1 MCLSKSYYGGDI
13 CIQLSEMSRVSIVK
27 SPGKPSEE
35 QVYNMVKKS
44 VDLVGGIESVVK
56 PGQTVALKP
65 NVVTGRV
72 TAPGVTTDKRV
83 VKAMIRLCQEA
94 EAGKVLVVEGAGY
107 FTETAEALELSGIKE
122 MAEAMGAEVVD
133 VDKSELIELK
143 VPRPLITDKIRV
155 SKRFMDADVRINLPV
170 MKTHDQLLVTL
181 GVKNMKGVM
190 PKPMKRRFHAIG
202 VVKGIIDLNK
212 TVPIDLTV
220 LDAIVAMEGLGPSFG
235 PKVELNTVVASKDVW
250 ALDRVASRMMGFEP
264 EELDYL
270 MEAAEHGLYDPADEP
285 EVVGEPL
292 SSYTYRF
299 ERPPTDLEF
308 AEGVTVISEGA
319 CSACRGTIHSVFYDL
334 EQMKKMGEIR
344 DLFIVVGSNAEVPDN
359 LPNTPIIMGTCLKK
373 IENQGCYVEGC
384 PPNNDKMIEAVRLI
398 CKF

>member
-35 QVYNMVKKS
+35 QVYELVKKS

-94 EAGKVLVVEGAGY
+94 GAGKVLVVEGAGY
-107 FTETAEALELSGIKE
+107 FTETAEALELSGIKD

-133 VDKSELIELK
+133 VDKSELVELN

>member
-1 MCLSKSYYGGDI
+1 
-13 CIQLSEMSRVSIVK
+13 MSRVSIVK
-27 SPGKPSEE
+27 SPSKPSEE

-94 EAGKVLVVEGAGY
+94 GAGKVLVVEGAGY
-107 FTETAEALELSGIKE
+107 FTETAKALELSGIKD

-133 VDKSELIELK
+133 VDLSELVELQ
-143 VPRPLITDKIRV
+143 VPRPLITEKIRV

-235 PKVELNTVVASKDVW
+235 LKVELNTVVASRDVW

-292 SSYTYRF
+292 SSYTYNF

>member
-1 MCLSKSYYGGDI
+1 MAK
-13 CIQLSEMSRVSIVK
+13 VSIVK
-27 SPGKPSEE
+27 AKAKPQDT
-35 QVYNMVKKS
+35 QVYDMVKKA
-44 VDLVGGIESVVK
+44 VDLVGGITSVVK

-72 TAPGVTTDKRV
+72 TGPGVVTDKRV
-83 VKAMIRLCQEA
+83 VEAMIRLCK
-94 EAGKVLVVEGAGY
+94 EAGAAKVLVVEGAGY
-107 FTETAEALELSGIKE
+107 FTETGKALELSGVKE
-122 MAEAMGAEVVD
+122 MAEKAGAEVVD
-133 VDKSELIELK
+133 VDKSSLVELR
-143 VPRPLITDKIRV
+143 VPDPLIVDKIKV
-155 SKRFMDADVRINLPV
+155 SKAFMDADVRINLPV

-181 GVKNMKGVM
+181 GVKNMKGVIQ
-190 PKPMKRRFHAIG
+190 KPMKREFHRIG

-212 TVPIDLTV
+212 VVPLDLTV
-220 LDAIVAMEGLGPSFG
+220 LDAIVAMEGMGPSFG

-250 ALDRVASRMMGFEP
+250 ALDRVASSMMGFEP

-270 MEAAEHGLYDPADEP
+270 VEAAEHGLYDPAEEP

-319 CSACRGTIHSVFYDL
+319 CSACRGTIHSVVYDL
-334 EQMKKMGEIR
+334 KQMKKMGEIR
-344 DLFIVVGSNAEVPDN
+344 DLFIVVGSNAEPPEN

-373 IENQGCYVEGC
+373 YENQGCYVEGC

>member
-1 MCLSKSYYGGDI
+1 
-13 CIQLSEMSRVSIVK
+13 MSRVSIVK

-35 QVYNMVKKS
+35 QVYAMVKES
-44 VDLVGGIESVVK
+44 IDLVGGIGSVVE

-83 VKAMIRLCQEA
+83 VKAMIRLCQES
-94 EAGKVLVVEGAGY
+94 EAGRVLVVEGAGY
-107 FTETAEALELSGIKE
+107 FTETAKALELSGIKD
-122 MAEAMGAEVVD
+122 MAEEMGAEVVD
-133 VDKSELIELK
+133 VDVSELATLK
-143 VPRPLITDKIRV
+143 VPRPLITDEVRV
-155 SKRFMDADVRINLPV
+155 SRKFMDADVRINLPV

-181 GVKNMKGVM
+181 GVKNLKGVM

-202 VVKGIIDLNK
+202 VVKGIIDLSK
-212 TVPIDLTV
+212 AVPLDLTV

-250 ALDRVASRMMGFEP
+250 ALDRVASRMMGFKP
-264 EELDYL
+264 HELDYL
-270 MEAAEHGLYDPADEP
+270 TEAAEHGLYDPADEP
-285 EVVGEPL
+285 MIVGEPL
-292 SSYTYRF
+292 ESYTYSF

-308 AEGVTVISEGA
+308 AEGITVISDGA
-319 CSACRGTIHSVFYDL
+319 CSACRGTIHSVVYDL

-344 DLFIVVGSNAEVPDN
+344 DLFIVVGSNAEPPDD

-373 IENQGCYVEGC
+373 YAGDGCYVEGC
-384 PPNNDKMIEAVRLI
+384 PPNNDKMLAAIRQVCDIE
-398 CKF
+398 

>member
-1 MCLSKSYYGGDI
+1 MCLSKSYYWRGI
-13 CIQLSEMSRVSIVK
+13 CIQLIEMSRVSIVK
-27 SPGKPSEE
+27 SPDKPGEE
-35 QVYNMVKKS
+35 QVYAMVKKS
-44 VDLVGGIESVVK
+44 VDLIGGIGSVVK

-94 EAGKVLVVEGAGY
+94 GAGKVLVVEGAGY
-107 FTETAEALELSGIKE
+107 FTETAKALELSGIKE

-133 VDKSELIELK
+133 VDVSELVTLK
-143 VPRPLITDKIRV
+143 VPRHLITDEVRV
-155 SKRFMDADVRINLPV
+155 SKSFMDADVRINLPV

-212 TVPIDLTV
+212 TVPLDLTV

-264 EELDYL
+264 QELDYL
-270 MEAAEHGLYDPADEP
+270 VEAEAHGLIDLGETI

-308 AEGVTVISEGA
+308 AEGITVISEGA
-319 CSACRGTIHSVFYDL
+319 CSACRGTIHSVVYDL

-344 DLFIVVGSNAEVPDN
+344 DLFIIVGSNAEVPDN

-373 IENQGCYVEGC
+373 YENQGCYVEGC

>member
-1 MCLSKSYYGGDI
+1 
-13 CIQLSEMSRVSIVK
+13 
-27 SPGKPSEE
+27 
-35 QVYNMVKKS
+35 
-44 VDLVGGIESVVK
+44 
-56 PGQTVALKP
+56 
-65 NVVTGRV
+65 
-72 TAPGVTTDKRV
+72 

-94 EAGKVLVVEGAGY
+94 GAGKVLVVEGAGY

-122 MAEAMGAEVVD
+122 MAESMGAEVVD
-133 VDKSELIELK
+133 VDRSELVELE

-250 ALDRVASRMMGFEP
+250 ALDRVASSMMGFEP

-270 MEAAEHGLYDPADEP
+270 VEAAEHGLYDPAEEP

-299 ERPPTDLEF
+299 ERPPTDLAF
-308 AEGVTVISEGA
+308 AEGITVISEGA
-319 CSACRGTIHSVFYDL
+319 CSACRGTIHSVVYDL
-334 EQMKKMGEIR
+334 KQMKKMGEIR
-344 DLFIVVGSNAEVPDN
+344 DLFIVVGSNAEPPEN

-373 IENQGCYVEGC
+373 YENQGCYVEGC

>member
-1 MCLSKSYYGGDI
+1 MSK
-13 CIQLSEMSRVSIVK
+13 VSIVK
-27 SPGKPSEE
+27 SPGKPGDEE
-35 QVYNMVKKS
+35 VYGLVKKS

-56 PGQTVALKP
+56 PGQTAALKP

-94 EAGKVLVVEGAGY
+94 GAGKVLVVEGAGY

-133 VDKSELIELK
+133 VDRSELVELK

-155 SKRFMDADVRINLPV
+155 SKRFMDADIRINLPV

-250 ALDRVASRMMGFEP
+250 ALDRVASKMMGFEP

-270 MEAAEHGLYDPADEP
+270 VEAEAHGLIDLGEEI

-319 CSACRGTIHSVFYDL
+319 CSACRGTIHSVVYDL

-344 DLFIVVGSNAEVPDN
+344 DLFIVVGSNAEPPRD

-373 IENQGCYVEGC
+373 YENQGCYVEGC

>member
-1 MCLSKSYYGGDI
+1 LI
-13 CIQLSEMSRVSIVK
+13 EMSRVSIVK

-35 QVYNMVKKS
+35 QVYAMVKES
-44 VDLVGGIESVVK
+44 IDLIGGMGSVVK

-72 TAPGVTTDKRV
+72 VAAGVTTDKRV

-94 EAGKVLVVEGAGY
+94 GAAKVLVVEGAGY
-107 FTETAEALELSGIKE
+107 FTETAKALELSGMKE
-122 MAEAMGAEVVD
+122 MAEEMGAEVVD
-133 VDKSELIELK
+133 VDVSELVTLK
-143 VPRPLITDKIRV
+143 VPRPLITDTVRV
-155 SKRFMDADVRINLPV
+155 SKKFMEADVRINLPV

-181 GVKNMKGVM
+181 GVKNLKGVM

-212 TVPIDLTV
+212 TVPLDLTV

-270 MEAAEHGLYDPADEP
+270 IEAAAHGMYEP
-285 EVVGEPL
+285 EEEPVVVGEPL
-292 SSYTYRF
+292 TSYTYRF
-299 ERPPTDLEF
+299 ERPPTDMEF
-308 AEGVTVISEGA
+308 AEGVTVISDGA
-319 CSACRGTIHSVFYDL
+319 CSACRGTIHSVIYDL

-344 DLFIVVGSNAEVPDN
+344 DLFIVVGSNAEPPGD
-359 LPNTPIIMGTCLKK
+359 LPNTPIIMGTCLKRH
-373 IENQGCYVEGC
+373 EDAGCYVEGC
-384 PPNNDKMIEAVRLI
+384 PPNNDKMLAAIRQVCGIE
-398 CKF
+398 

>member
-1 MCLSKSYYGGDI
+1 LI
-13 CIQLSEMSRVSIVK
+13 AMSRVSIVK
-27 SPGKPSEE
+27 SPNKPGDEE
-35 QVYNMVKKS
+35 VYELVKKC

-94 EAGKVLVVEGAGY
+94 GAGKVLVVEGAGY

-133 VDKSELIELK
+133 VDRSELVELK
-143 VPRPLITDKIRV
+143 VPRPLITDEIKV

-190 PKPMKRRFHAIG
+190 PKHMKRRFHAIG

-235 PKVELNTVVASKDVW
+235 PKVELNTIVASKDVW
-250 ALDRVASRMMGFEP
+250 ALDRVASKMMGFEP

-270 MEAAEHGLYDPADEP
+270 VEAAEHGLYDPAEEP

-319 CSACRGTIHSVFYDL
+319 CSACRGTIHSVVYDL
-334 EQMKKMGEIR
+334 KQMKKMGEIR
-344 DLFIVVGSNAEVPDN
+344 DLVIVVGSNAEPPKN

-373 IENQGCYVEGC
+373 YEKMGCYVEGC

>member
-1 MCLSKSYYGGDI
+1 MSK
-13 CIQLSEMSRVSIVK
+13 VSIVK
-27 SPGKPSEE
+27 SPGKPSDEE
-35 QVYNMVKKS
+35 VYGLVKKC

-56 PGQTVALKP
+56 PGQTAALKP

-72 TAPGVTTDKRV
+72 TAPGVATDKRV

-94 EAGKVLVVEGAGY
+94 GAGKVLVVEGAGY

-133 VDKSELIELK
+133 VDRSELVELK
-143 VPRPLITDKIRV
+143 VPRPLITDEIKV

-190 PKPMKRRFHAIG
+190 PKHMKRRFHAIG

-235 PKVELNTVVASKDVW
+235 PKVGLNTIVASKDVW
-250 ALDRVASRMMGFEP
+250 ALDRVASKMMGFEP

-270 MEAAEHGLYDPADEP
+270 VEAAEHGLYDPAEEP

-319 CSACRGTIHSVFYDL
+319 CSACRGTIHSVIYDL
-334 EQMKKMGEIR
+334 KQMKKMGEIR
-344 DLFIVVGSNAEVPDN
+344 DLFIVVGSNAEPPKD

-373 IENQGCYVEGC
+373 YENQGCYVEGC
-384 PPNNDKMIEAVRLI
+384 PPNNDKMIKAVRLI

>member
-1 MCLSKSYYGGDI
+1 
-13 CIQLSEMSRVSIVK
+13 MSRVSIVK

-35 QVYNMVKKS
+35 QVYGMVKES
-44 VDLVGGIESVVK
+44 IDLIGGIGSLVE

-94 EAGKVLVVEGAGY
+94 GAGKVLVVEGAGY
-107 FTETAEALELSGIKE
+107 FTETVKALELSGIKD

-133 VDKSELIELK
+133 VDVSELVTLK
-143 VPRPLITDKIRV
+143 VPRPLITDEVRV
-155 SKRFMDADVRINLPV
+155 SEKFMEADVRINLPV

-181 GVKNMKGVM
+181 GVKNLKGVM

-202 VVKGIIDLNK
+202 VVKGIIDLSK

-270 MEAAEHGLYDPADEP
+270 VEAAEHGLYDPAEEP

-308 AEGVTVISEGA
+308 ADGVTVISEGA
-319 CSACRGTIHSVFYDL
+319 CSACRGTIHSVVYDL

-344 DLFIVVGSNAEVPDN
+344 DLFIVVGSNAEPPED

-373 IENQGCYVEGC
+373 YENRGCYVEGC
-384 PPNNDKMIEAVRLI
+384 PPNNDKMIKAVRLI

>member
-1 MCLSKSYYGGDI
+1 MSK
-13 CIQLSEMSRVSIVK
+13 VSIVK
-27 SPGKPSEE
+27 SPGKPSDEE
-35 QVYNMVKKS
+35 VYGLVKKS

-72 TAPGVTTDKRV
+72 TTPGVTTDKRV

-94 EAGKVLVVEGAGY
+94 GAGKVLVVEGAGY
-107 FTETAEALELSGIKE
+107 FTETAKALELSGIKK

-133 VDKSELIELK
+133 VDRSELVELK
-143 VPRPLITDKIRV
+143 VPRPLITDEIKV

-220 LDAIVAMEGLGPSFG
+220 LDAIVAMEGL
-235 PKVELNTVVASKDVW
+235 
-250 ALDRVASRMMGFEP
+250 
-264 EELDYL
+264 
-270 MEAAEHGLYDPADEP
+270 
-285 EVVGEPL
+285 
-292 SSYTYRF
+292 
-299 ERPPTDLEF
+299 
-308 AEGVTVISEGA
+308 
-319 CSACRGTIHSVFYDL
+319 
-334 EQMKKMGEIR
+334 
-344 DLFIVVGSNAEVPDN
+344 
-359 LPNTPIIMGTCLKK
+359 
-373 IENQGCYVEGC
+373 
-384 PPNNDKMIEAVRLI
+384 
-398 CKF
+398 